1 MRLVFC
7 CLCLSAA
14 ELSKLSWWVS
24 IEHERSFDH
33 LSTYTTK
40 VSPKSQIYFFRF
52 FFPFNTPSFF
62 GEGLPL
68 LSFRLHLQFKWAITV
83 YSFSHW
89 ETLAAND
96 FHVSLGI
103 IVIISTRIFGSPN
116 FCSHL
121 GSSLVLGL
129 ARKNISI
136 LIMSWLFACKTCKQG
151 HKNEGHGSPSQL
163 SLWPKSRVSK
173 MTTSFKGTKK
183 KWSQTFSRTLEQD
196 NLDVS
201 ITILQLHLYFL

>member
-1 MRLVFC
+1 MSDLLIISRHTQRKWALNP
-7 CLCLSAA
+7 
-14 ELSKLSWWVS
+14 
-24 IEHERSFDH
+24 RSSFLGFSSH
-33 LSTYTTK
+33 LI
-40 VSPKSQIYFFRF
+40 PLL
-52 FFPFNTPSFF
+52 F

-136 LIMSWLFACKTCKQG
+136 LVMSWLFACKTCKQG

-183 KWSQTFSRTLEQD
+183 KNEAKLSPELW
-196 NLDVS
+196 N
-201 ITILQLHLYFL
+201 